1 MGLSGATGSLIGILL
16 IVPLQLLTG
25 KLMSK
30 NNDKISA
37 SHDHRLAKSTE
48 MVQGM
53 KTVKLSCIE
62 SKILERINEA
72 RSEELGF
79 LKFDSYCWS
88 GMTILASVSTI
99 LMASIMIGLH
109 SGYTMSYEIP
119 YEMCE
124 LS

>member
-1 MGLSGATGSLIGILL
+1 MGVSGAAGSLLGILL

-37 SHDHRLAKSTE
+37 SHDQRLARSTE

-72 RSEELGF
+72 RCQFHQRFTGTF
-79 LKFDSYCWS
+79 LVQKCYVQFFCN
-88 GMTILASVSTI
+88 
-99 LMASIMIGLH
+99 
-109 SGYTMSYEIP
+109 
-119 YEMCE
+119 
-124 LS
+124 